1 MKSLKSLIV
10 LSALF
15 FVAFLPSIQALP
27 MNSLSG
33 EDGFSWIGIDG
44 LTIND
49 SYAGYASSLWSGY
62 YLGTFE
68 GNNSL
73 GYVQDLA
80 RIYLDDEMFAFDV
93 DFKVDTPDKI
103 DGSLTIDWSEDMK
116 SGTWLLSDA
125 YEIGFYVV
133 KGGPNFALYYVDPFQ
148 SSGIWSTTNLVVGGG
163 NNPKISH
170 FSAYP
175 TEGGFGGGEIPEPST
190 LLLIGTGILGL
201 GIFGRKRL
209 QK

>member
-1 MKSLKSLIV
+1 MKSLKCMIM

-27 MNSLSG
+27 MNSLSS

-62 YLGTFE
+62 YLGTFA

-73 GYVQDLA
+73 DYVQDLA
-80 RIYLDDEMFAFDV
+80 QIYLGDEGFAFDV
-93 DFKVDTPDKI
+93 DFKIDTPAI
-103 DGSLTIDWSEDMK
+103 SDGSLTITWSEDMK

-133 KGGPNFALYYVDPFQ
+133 KAGPNFALYYVDPFQ
-148 SSGIWSTTNLVVGGG
+148 SSGIWSTTNLIVGHG
-163 NNPKISH
+163 NNPEISH

-175 TEGGFGGGEIPEPST
+175 TEGFGGGEIPEPST

-201 GIFGRKRL
+201 GIIGRKKL